1 MLTLDMCMSVCHSI
15 SLSPISLAAFNQNV
29 LIKYK
34 EIPVAPLDLLF
45 ASCEKLVGNVMFG
58 GCFEHSDH
66 EILVVLILGEI
77 RKEVS

>member
-1 MLTLDMCMSVCHSI
+1 MYVCV
-15 SLSPISLAAFNQNV
+15 SLYFSFPNILGSLQTKPV
-29 LIKYK
+29 LIKSK
-34 EIPVAPLDLLF
+34 EIPAAPLDLLF

-66 EILVVLILGEI
+66 EILVFLILGEI

>member
-1 MLTLDMCMSVCHSI
+1 MYVCVPLYFSFPNI
-15 SLSPISLAAFNQNV
+15 LGSLQPKSV

-45 ASCEKLVGNVMFG
+45 ASYEKLVGNVMFG

-66 EILVVLILGEI
+66 EILVFLIWGEI